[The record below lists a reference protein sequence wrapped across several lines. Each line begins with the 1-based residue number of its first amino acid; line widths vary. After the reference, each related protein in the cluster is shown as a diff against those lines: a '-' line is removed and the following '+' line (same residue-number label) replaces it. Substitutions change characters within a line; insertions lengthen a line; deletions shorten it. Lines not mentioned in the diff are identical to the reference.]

1 MSKDKREILD
11 WLKAD
16 PSPARYVSAARRLD
30 ALADDDA
37 PEIRVAILRNATIDP
52 VVPYIK
58 AQFHDAG
65 LRPQIYLG
73 NYDNV
78 HQDVFDRGSPLF
90 EFRPDVIILAM
101 RLHTLQPRLVFNYA
115 ALSPEEGECHAAE
128 ALERVAGILRAIR
141 ERSPALILA
150 HTFERPIYPA
160 YGVLDPHWAHG
171 QQNTTLRLNARLGE
185 QVTALGGAF
194 LVDLDGILSR
204 VGYEQGLD
212 DRYWHISRA
221 PYKPPV
227 LIRLADQYVRFAVA
241 LRGKNRKCLVLDCDN
256 TLWGG
261 VIGENGI
268 NGIRLGN
275 TYPGS
280 AYVEFQAAILDLY
293 HRGVL
298 LAPNSKNNEKDALEV
313 FERHP
318 SSLLKPEHF
327 VAKRINWQDK
337 ALNPREI
344 AADLNIGIDSLVFV
358 DDNPVECAYVREC
371 LPEVE
376 VVQLPSDPT
385 GYRRLLQSLN
395 YFDSLTLTQE
405 DRRRSSMY
413 QTEQRRRQVQTESKT
428 IEDYLGSLEMTI
440 TIGHADAF
448 TIPRV
453 AQLTQKTNQ
462 FNLTTRRYSEEDI
475 RALAINPSTD
485 LFHAS
490 LKDRF
495 DDNGVIA
502 AAIVRYEGDAARID
516 TLLMSCRVIG
526 RGVEQVILA
535 HLEKA
540 ARARGCCRLEGEYI
554 PTPKNGLVRDLFRN
568 NGFVS
573 VPDDAQGLWLRNLSE
588 PPLTPPPW
596 FGEICIKKQD

>member
-1 MSKDKREILD
+1 MSKDKREILN
-11 WLKAD
+11 WLKSD
-16 PSPARYVSAARRLD
+16 PTPARYVSAARRLD
-30 ALADDDA
+30 ELVDDGS
-37 PEIRVAILRNATIDP
+37 PEIRVAVLRNATIDP
-52 VVPYIK
+52 IVPYVK
-58 AQFHDAG
+58 AHFHDIG
-65 LRPQIYLG
+65 LRPKLYLG

-78 HQDVFDRGSPLF
+78 HQDVFDKGSPLF
-90 EFRPDVIILAM
+90 EFQPDIIILAM

-115 ALSPEEGECHAAE
+115 ALSPEECDVNATEV
-128 ALERVAGILRAIR
+128 LERIAVILRAIR
-141 ERSPALILA
+141 ERSPALLLV
-150 HTFERPIYPA
+150 HNFERPIFPA
-160 YGVLDPHWAHG
+160 YGVLDPQWAHG
-171 QQNTTLRLNARLGE
+171 QQNTILRLNARLGE
-185 QVTALGGAF
+185 QLVALGGAF
-194 LVDLDGILSR
+194 VVDLDGILSR

-212 DRYWHISRA
+212 DRYWHIGRA

-227 LIRLADQYVRFAVA
+227 LLRLADQYVRFAAA
-241 LRGKNRKCLVLDCDN
+241 LKGKNRKCLVLDCDN

-261 VIGENGI
+261 VIGEDGI

-298 LAPNSKNNEKDALEV
+298 LALNSKNNEKDALEV
-313 FERHP
+313 FEQHP

-337 ALNPREI
+337 ALNLREI
-344 AADLNIGIDSLVFV
+344 AAELNIGMDSLVFV

-371 LPEVE
+371 LPQVE

-385 GYRRLLQSLN
+385 GHRRLLQSLN

-413 QTEQRRRQVQTESKT
+413 QTEVRRKQLQNESKT
-428 IEDYLGSLEMTI
+428 IEDYLGSLEMTVE
-440 TIGHADAF
+440 IGHADGF
-448 TIPRV
+448 TIPRI

-462 FNLTTRRYSEEDI
+462 FNLTTRRYSEEEI
-475 RALAINPSTD
+475 RDMAADLSTD
-485 LFHAS
+485 IFQVS

-495 DDNGVIA
+495 DDNGIIA
-502 AAIVRYEGDAARID
+502 VAILRYENEAARID

-535 HLEKA
+535 HLAEA
-540 ARARGCCRLEGEYI
+540 ARERGCRRLDGEYI
-554 PTPKNGLVRDLFRN
+554 PTAKNGLVKDLFQN
-568 NGFVS
+568 NGFTS
-573 VPDDAQGLWLRNLSE
+573 VPNDTHGLWLRNLSE
-588 PPLTPPPW
+588 PPLTSPSW
-596 FGEICIKKQD
+596 FQEIRIKNKG